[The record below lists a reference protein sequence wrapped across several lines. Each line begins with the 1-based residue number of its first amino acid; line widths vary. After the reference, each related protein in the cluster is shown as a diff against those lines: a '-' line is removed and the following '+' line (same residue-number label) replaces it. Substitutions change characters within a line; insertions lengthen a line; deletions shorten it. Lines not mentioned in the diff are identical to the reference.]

1 MSFLPWTSWN
11 GGSITIHESQFPL
24 LAKLVLVV
32 FPLPAASSKTDRV
45 FCVPGNVVA
54 PNRVKLNHEKMED
67 LTVVKCNSKLLKTMG
82 FTK

>member
-1 MSFLPWTSWN
+1 MSFLPWTTWN
-11 GGSITIHESQFPL
+11 GGSITIHESKFPL

-45 FCVPGNVVA
+45 FSVAGNVVA
-54 PNRVKLNHEKMED
+54 PNRVKLNPEKMED
-67 LTVVKCNSKLLKTMG
+67 LAVVKCNSKLLKTMG